1 MLILLHDSRGNELVV
16 STDIIAMV
24 SEQWAKH
31 LMSVRY
37 ILSTTTGGEI
47 TIKESPREVKF
58 LQDRSDVRRIE
69 AAIFSA
75 VQV

>member
-1 MLILLHDSRGNELVV
+1 MLILLHDSHGNELVV

-24 SEQWAKH
+24 REQGAKH

-58 LQDRSDVRRIE
+58 LQDQAAKE
-69 AAIFSA
+69 ARGGR
-75 VQV
+75 

>member
-1 MLILLHDSRGNELVV
+1 MLILLHDSHGNELVV

-58 LQDRSDVRRIE
+58 LQDQAAKKARGRR
-69 AAIFSA
+69 
-75 VQV
+75 

>member
-1 MLILLHDSRGNELVV
+1 MLILLHDSHGNELVV

-47 TIKESPREVKF
+47 TIMESPREVKF
-58 LQDRSDVRRIE
+58 LQDQ
-69 AAIFSA
+69 AAKKA
-75 VQV
+75 RGGR

>member
-1 MLILLHDSRGNELVV
+1 MLILLHDSHGNELVV

-58 LQDRSDVRRIE
+58 LQDQ
-69 AAIFSA
+69 AAKKA
-75 VQV
+75 RGGR

>member
-1 MLILLHDSRGNELVV
+1 MLILLHDSHGNELVV

-58 LQDRSDVRRIE
+58 LQDQAAKE
-69 AAIFSA
+69 ARGGR
-75 VQV
+75 

>member
-1 MLILLHDSRGNELVV
+1 MLILLHDSHGNELVV

-47 TIKESPREVKF
+47 TIKESPRKVKF
-58 LQDRSDVRRIE
+58 LQDQ
-69 AAIFSA
+69 AAKKA
-75 VQV
+75 RGGR

>member
-58 LQDRSDVRRIE
+58 LQDQ
-69 AAIFSA
+69 AAKKA
-75 VQV
+75 RGGR

>member
-1 MLILLHDSRGNELVV
+1 MLILLHDGSGNELIVN
-16 STDIIAMV
+16 TAIIAMV
-24 SEQWAKH
+24 REQWSSH

-58 LQDRSDVRRIE
+58 LQDQ
-69 AAIFSA
+69 AAKKA
-75 VQV
+75 RGGR

>member
-1 MLILLHDSRGNELVV
+1 MLILLHDGNGNELIVN
-16 STDIIAMV
+16 TDIIAMV

-47 TIKESPREVKF
+47 TIKESPRKVKF
-58 LQDRSDVRRIE
+58 LQDQ
-69 AAIFSA
+69 AAKKA
-75 VQV
+75 RGGR

>member
-1 MLILLHDSRGNELVV
+1 MLILLHDGSGNELIVN
-16 STDIIAMV
+16 TAIIAMV
-24 SEQWAKH
+24 REQWSSH

-58 LQDRSDVRRIE
+58 LQD
-69 AAIFSA
+69 
-75 VQV
+75 QVAKKARDGR